1 MNFAGGQKKSDVSE
15 FLDITVFSNTEPSFH
30 KSMRAYAIKKPFRP
44 ARTVSRTT
52 LESYPHLKSI
62 SEQLHLS
69 SGTVDLLI
77 GRDFAETFYDMH
89 LILGKSG
96 EAIAKK
102 NCFGWYVMGTFAS
115 KHGERPSDIN
125 SIDVR
130 TVDVLED
137 MKKLLTQDMLGVRP
151 TEICTCRDND
161 LKENKFIKLIA
172 ESTQIVEGRIQV
184 RMPWNGEG
192 LP

>member
-1 MNFAGGQKKSDVSE
+1 MQESGSNTSFIWKNVVKNLGIRGTKTHLTMNFAGGQKKSDVSE

-77 GRDFAETFYDMH
+77 GRDFADAFNDMNVIAGNPKNQLQREIASVGTSWEH
-89 LILGKSG
+89 LHQSRVNVPQL
-96 EAIAKK
+96 
-102 NCFGWYVMGTFAS
+102 
-115 KHGERPSDIN
+115 
-125 SIDVR
+125 SIE
-130 TVDVLED
+130 L
-137 MKKLLTQDMLGVRP
+137 M
-151 TEICTCRDND
+151 
-161 LKENKFIKLIA
+161 
-172 ESTQIVEGRIQV
+172 
-184 RMPWNGEG
+184 
-192 LP
+192 